1 MGKHEHTTKAFE
13 LAMSIVRQQSE
24 YHHNQSQ
31 QHVSVAYG
39 ELLPVFARIYE
50 LDAELAKAR
59 EELAALRS
67 TLATTDEQVTR
78 FVVERNALRDQL
90 AAATP
95 EAVLARAEEL
105 IRGVMKYVPLSLT
118 INTDENGG
126 IGSVFDGEQG
136 EVYSWTPTLSSCVKN
151 LEEQLAAACGKVEG
165 GT

>member
-1 MGKHEHTTKAFE
+1 
-13 LAMSIVRQQSE
+13 MSVHDERRGDVDM
-24 YHHNQSQ
+24 
-31 QHVSVAYG
+31 VSREQMEADAAKL
-39 ELLPVFARIYE
+39 ERRHQRETRKLEARIAE
-50 LDAELAKAR
+50 LEAELA
-59 EELAALRS
+59 AAP
-67 TLATTDEQVTR
+67 
-78 FVVERNALRDQL
+78 
-90 AAATP
+90 TP

-151 LEEQLAAACGKVEG
+151 LEEQLAAAWGKVEG